1 MVNSKEGIV
10 KLQALQMVMATEKS
24 KPICAA
30 NLLGAWSVIFGL
42 MEKTLISLPL
52 NKFSRLYLP
61 SLKARAEKSITK
73 KTGTNQKLVS
83 IKVTVSTKML
93 AAVSLAL
100 FSSINT
106 KSTGHAIVSGIGISL
121 IFVQ

>member
-1 MVNSKEGIV
+1 MANSKAAIV
-10 KLQALQMVMATEKS
+10 YLQAKQMVMATEKS
-24 KPICAA
+24 KPIIAA

-83 IKVTVSTKML
+83 IKVTESTKML

-100 FSSINT
+100 FSSIST
-106 KSTGHAIVSGIGISL
+106 KSTGHIIVSGMGNYL
-121 IFVQ
+121 FFL